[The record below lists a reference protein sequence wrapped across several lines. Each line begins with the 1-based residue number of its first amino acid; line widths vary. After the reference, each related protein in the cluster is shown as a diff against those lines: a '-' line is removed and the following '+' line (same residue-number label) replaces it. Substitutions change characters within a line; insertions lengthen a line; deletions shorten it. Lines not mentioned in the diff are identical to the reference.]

1 MKTRKISAVVV
12 AFALI
17 AMIARPQIIFAQ
29 APGAPI
35 KGSWDAVKAIPP
47 GDQVVARLRNGQTL
61 KGSMISALDT
71 VLTLER
77 RNNATDVNRGDVLRI
92 YHVVSKSDKKGVFLG
107 FLIGTGVGAL
117 VGVLLDKRAAG
128 EGADITGL
136 SPLVFGFL
144 GALIGTGMGSALS
157 GRTKRLLIY
166 ETK

>member
-17 AMIARPQIIFAQ
+17 ALIARPQIIFAQ

-35 KGSWDAVKAIPP
+35 RGSWDAVKAIPP

-61 KGSMISALDT
+61 KGGMISASDT

-77 RNNATDVNRGDVLRI
+77 RNNATDVNRGDVLKV
-92 YHVVSKSDKKGVFLG
+92 YQVVRKSDNKGVLLG
-107 FLIGTGVGAL
+107 FLIGAGVGGL
-117 VGVLLDKRAAG
+117 VGALLDKRAAG

-136 SPLVFGFL
+136 APLALGFL

-166 ETK
+166 ETR